1 MASHARMAFSAR
13 SAVSVTLLSACAFAQ
28 EPRLASGGALIPT
41 QACYD
46 VQAYTLTLSVD
57 PKAKAIE
64 GSLAMVATIVA
75 PTESITLDLD
85 RRLAVARVEL
95 DGKPVEFTHAAGRID
110 VPCARKTS
118 DEITVVVAYGGQ
130 PRVAPRAPWDGGF
143 TWAKTRAGEPWIATT
158 CQGEGADLW
167 WPCKDHP
174 SDKPARVDLHIT
186 VPAGLVCASNGRLQ
200 GIVAGRGGSRTFH
213 WRVRVPIANYSIAL
227 NIAPYEVIE
236 ATFQSVAGDEVPV
249 AFYVLPENL
258 AQATKALPEFLDHVH
273 HMEEVCGP
281 YPFRAEKYGI
291 VETPHL
297 GMEHQTIIAYGNE
310 YRKTSFDY
318 DWLHHHE
325 MCHEWWANLVTCR
338 DWSDMWIHEGI
349 GTYMQALYIE
359 SRRGHAQYLVEM
371 NTKRRTLGNR
381 RAVAPREVQDS
392 KEIYFGGSGGNDIY
406 YKGSCVMHT
415 LRWLAGD
422 EKFFVALRRLAYPD
436 PKLEAVRDGSCV
448 RFEDTEGV
456 RRILEQH
463 TGRDLA
469 WFFEVYLRQPA
480 LPILHAV
487 KTAAGLDLRWEVP
500 GDLPFPMPVPVV
512 IDGKVQRVEMLDGR
526 ASVPV
531 SPGTEA
537 VVDPDNWVLRR
548 AERG

>member
-1 MASHARMAFSAR
+1 MAFSTR
-13 SAVSVTLLSACAFAQ
+13 SALSVVLLSAGVFAQ
-28 EPRLASGGALIPT
+28 EARLASGGVLIPT

-46 VQAYTLTLSVD
+46 VQAYTLTLRVD
-57 PKAKAIE
+57 PEAKAIE

-75 PTESITLDLD
+75 PTKSITLDLD
-85 RRLAVARVEL
+85 GRLVVSRVEL
-95 DGKPVEFTHAAGRID
+95 DGEPVEFQHAAGRIE
-110 VPCARKTS
+110 VPCLRKTS
-118 DEITVVVAYGGQ
+118 DEITVVVAYGGT
-130 PRVAPRAPWDGGF
+130 PRVAPNPPWSGGF
-143 TWAKTRAGEPWIATT
+143 TWAKTAAGEPWIATT

-200 GIVAGRGGSRTFH
+200 GVAEGKGGTRTFH

-227 NIAPYEVIE
+227 NIAPYELIE

-258 AQATKALPEFLDHVH
+258 AQATKALPEFLDHVR

-297 GMEHQTIIAYGNE
+297 GMEHQTIIAYGNK
-310 YRKTSFDY
+310 YRKASFDY

-371 NTKRRTLGNR
+371 NTKRRTLGNQ

-392 KEIYFGGSGGNDIY
+392 KQIYFGGGGGNDIY

-480 LPILHAV
+480 LPVLHV
-487 KTAAGLDLRWEVP
+487 QKTSAGLELRWEVP

-512 IDGKVQRVEMLDGR
+512 IDGEMQRVEMPQGR

-531 SPGTEA
+531 PTGQEA

>member
-1 MASHARMAFSAR
+1 MALSAR
-13 SAVSVTLLSACAFAQ
+13 SAVSIVLLSAGAFAQ
-28 EPRLASGGALIPT
+28 EGRLASGGVLIPT

-46 VQAYTLTLSVD
+46 VQAYTLNLRVD
-57 PKAKAIE
+57 PKGKAIE

-85 RRLAVARVEL
+85 GRLVVSSVEL
-95 DGKPVEFTHAAGRID
+95 DGKPVAVQHTAGRIE
-110 VPCARKTS
+110 VPCPRKAN
-118 DEITVVVAYGGQ
+118 DEVTVVVAYGGQ
-130 PRVAPRAPWDGGF
+130 PRVAPNAPWDGGF
-143 TWAKTRAGEPWIATT
+143 TWAKTATGEPWIATT

-174 SDKPARVDLHIT
+174 SDKPARFDLHIT

-200 GIVAGRGGSRTFH
+200 GIADGKGGTRTFH
-213 WRVRVPIANYSIAL
+213 WRVGVPIANYSIAL
-227 NIAPYEVIE
+227 NIAPYELIE
-236 ATFQSVAGDEVPV
+236 ATYQSVAGDEVPV

-258 AQATKALPEFLDHVH
+258 PQATKALPEFLDHVR

-297 GMEHQTIIAYGNE
+297 GMEHQTIIAYGNK
-310 YRKTSFDY
+310 YRKASFDY

-359 SRRGHAQYLVEM
+359 SRRGHPQYLVEM

-392 KEIYFGGSGGNDIY
+392 KEIYFGGGGGGNDIY

-415 LRWLAGD
+415 LRWLVGD
-422 EKFFVALRRLAYPD
+422 ERFFVALRRLAYPD

-456 RRILEQH
+456 RRILEEH

-480 LPILHAV
+480 LPVLHV
-487 KTAAGLDLRWEVP
+487 TRTAAGVDLRWEVP
-500 GDLPFPMPVPVV
+500 GELPFPMPVPVV
-512 IDGKVQRVEMLDGR
+512 LDGEVQRVEMIDGR

-531 SPGTEA
+531 PAGTEA